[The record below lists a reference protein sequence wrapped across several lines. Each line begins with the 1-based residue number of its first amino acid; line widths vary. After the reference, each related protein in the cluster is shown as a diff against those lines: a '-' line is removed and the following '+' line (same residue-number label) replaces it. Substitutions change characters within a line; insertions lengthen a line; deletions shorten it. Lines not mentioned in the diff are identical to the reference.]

1 MRYGTTE
8 TKNTHTAQILPSDI
22 YRPDGND
29 DVAYYLNCPI
39 TGKSRLGRWL
49 FWRAAT
55 LLGVGL
61 CFCMAKC
68 VYLRLLYPRAR
79 AEPDRVLLVYS

>member
-8 TKNTHTAQILPSDI
+8 TKNTYEPQTISPSI
-22 YRPDGND
+22 YWTNGHD

-39 TGKSRLGRWL
+39 TGKSRLGGWL

-55 LLGVGL
+55 LLGIGL

-68 VYLRLLYPRAR
+68 VYLRLLYPSAR
-79 AEPDRVLLVYS
+79 AEPDRV

>member
-8 TKNTHTAQILPSDI
+8 TKNTYESLALSSRI

-68 VYLRLLYPRAR
+68 VYLRLPYPRAC
-79 AEPDRVLLVYS
+79 PKPH